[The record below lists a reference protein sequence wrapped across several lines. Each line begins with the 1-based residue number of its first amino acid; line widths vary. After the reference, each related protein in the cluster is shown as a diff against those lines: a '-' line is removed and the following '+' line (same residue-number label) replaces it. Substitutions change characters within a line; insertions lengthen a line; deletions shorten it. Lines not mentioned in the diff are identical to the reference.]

1 MSPGGTAGLP
11 PVAESAGEQT
21 LLSAMRPAVLARYGG
36 QLALILALLCLPP
49 LAVALF
55 FGEYRYVWRF
65 AAVAMG
71 LTLAGLG
78 ARRLPE
84 PDRVRRNEGYAV
96 TCAAFLLTP
105 PLMVFALAPAG
116 VAVPDLL
123 FETISGVTTTG
134 LSTLSGM
141 QRLDPT
147 FLFTRAFMQWYGG
160 LGIVVLSVALLM
172 QHQAAAMPWIEAAP
186 AGENLMTTLRGHT
199 LRVLKVYLVLTALAV
214 VCARFWFG
222 GWFEAV
228 CHSLSAVATGGFG
241 TRSGSLADLSPG
253 GQIGMTLIAAAG
265 AVSLPLYY
273 RLWSGDWRA
282 LARSVE
288 LRAYLVL
295 LLLSGAV
302 LSLLYG
308 WTTSAPAGESLR
320 IGFVMGLSAQSTT
333 GFANTPVGAL
343 SPALKL
349 VLIYSMLVGGCV
361 GSTAGGIKV
370 FRLLVLGRVLH
381 NDMQRA
387 AAGEHA
393 VLTPRL
399 GGNILAEAD
408 IRKALLIGAL
418 MPGTCLLSWLP
429 FLLYGYDPLNAL
441 FEVVSAVGTVGLS
454 SGVTAASLPAP
465 LKAVLCF
472 DMLAGRVEVLAL
484 LSLLYPHNWFGR
496 REMLT

>member
-1 MSPGGTAGLP
+1 MEEAEGEKTLVNAIRPGV
-11 PVAESAGEQT
+11 VAK
-21 LLSAMRPAVLARYGG
+21 YGG
-36 QLALILALLCLPP
+36 RLALVLALLCLPP
-49 LAVALF
+49 LAVALLY
-55 FGEYRYVWRF
+55 GEYAYVWRF
-65 AAVAMG
+65 AAVA
-71 LTLAGLG
+71 LVLVLAWLG

-84 PDRVRRNEGYAV
+84 PERVRRNEGYAI

-105 PLMVFALAPAG
+105 PLMAFALAPAG
-116 VAVPDLL
+116 VAMPDLL

-134 LSTLSGM
+134 LSTLSEVKH
-141 QRLDPT
+141 LDAT
-147 FLFTRAFMQWYGG
+147 LLFTRSFMQWYGG
-160 LGIVVLSVALLM
+160 LGIVILSVALLM
-172 QHQAAAMPWIEAAP
+172 QHQTAAMPWIEAAP
-186 AGENLMTTLRGHT
+186 AGDNLMTTLRTHT
-199 LRVLKVYLVLTALAV
+199 VRVLKVYLVLTALAI
-214 VCARFWFG
+214 VCARIWFG
-222 GWFEAV
+222 DWFEAV
-228 CHSLSAVATGGFG
+228 CHSLSAVATGGFA
-241 TRSGSLADLSPG
+241 TRGESLAVLAPG
-253 GQIGMTLIAAAG
+253 GQIGMVVIAAAG

-273 RLWSGDWRA
+273 SLWSGDWRTLLHSA
-282 LARSVE
+282 E

-302 LSLLYG
+302 LSLLYS
-308 WTTSAPAGESLR
+308 WTAAAPAGESLR
-320 IGFVMGLSAQSTT
+320 VGFVMGLSAQSTT
-333 GFANTPVGAL
+333 GFANTPVSAL
-343 SPALKL
+343 APALKL
-349 VLIYSMLVGGCV
+349 VMIYSMLIGGCV

-370 FRLLVLGRVLH
+370 YRLLVLGRVLQ

-399 GGNILAEAD
+399 GGNPLAEPD
-408 IRKALLIGAL
+408 IHKALLVGAL

-454 SGVTAASLPAP
+454 SGVTSAALPAP

-496 REMLT
+496 RETLT

>member
-1 MSPGGTAGLP
+1 VPET
-11 PVAESAGEQT
+11 AGEQT
-21 LLSAMRPAVLARYGG
+21 LVSAIRLAVVARYGG
-36 QLALILALLCLPP
+36 QLALVLALLCLPP
-49 LAVALF
+49 LAVALLY
-55 FGEYRYVWRF
+55 GEYRYVWRF
-65 AAVAMG
+65 AALALG
-71 LTLAGLG
+71 LILAGLG

-84 PDRVRRNEGYAV
+84 PERVRRNEGYAI
-96 TCAAFLLTP
+96 TCAAFFLTP
-105 PLMVFALAPAG
+105 PLMAFALAPAG
-116 VAVPDLL
+116 VDVADLL

-141 QRLDPT
+141 KHLDPV
-147 FLFTRAFMQWYGG
+147 FLFTRSFMQWYGG
-160 LGIVVLSVALLM
+160 LGIVILSVALLM
-172 QHQAAAMPWIEAAP
+172 QHQTAAMPWIEAAP

-199 LRVLKVYLVLTALAV
+199 VRVLKVYLVLTGIAI

-222 GWFEAV
+222 DWFNAV

-241 TRSGSLADLSPG
+241 TRSGSLAELTPG
-253 GQIGMTLIAAAG
+253 GQIGISVIAAAG

-282 LARSVE
+282 LVQSAE
-288 LRAYLVL
+288 LRTYLAL

-308 WTTSAPAGESLR
+308 WTTSASAGDSLR

-333 GFANTPVGAL
+333 GFANTSVSAL
-343 SPALKL
+343 SPSLKL
-349 VLIYSMLVGGCV
+349 VLIYTMLIGGCV

-370 FRLLVLGRVLH
+370 FRLLVLGRLLQ
-381 NDMQRA
+381 NDMLRA
-387 AAGEHA
+387 AASEHA

-399 GGNILAEAD
+399 GGHPLAEPE
-408 IRKALLIGAL
+408 IRKAVLVGAL

-441 FEVVSAVGTVGLS
+441 FDVVSAVGTVGLS
-454 SGVTAASLPAP
+454 SGVTAATLPVP

-496 REMLT
+496 KETLT